1 MSKVLDLHYHLS
13 RGIPLL
19 WDESIMPR
27 ECNRYL
33 SLPVVVTQD
42 NNEEHYLAIQD
53 NYASVTV
60 WQIRDQS
67 QSLLDA

>member
-1 MSKVLDLHYHLS
+1 
-13 RGIPLL
+13 
-19 WDESIMPR
+19 MPR